1 MPALA
6 LVLLSG
12 HSAWA
17 QNLPVYESTGTIELA
32 IDGKSSTYH
41 TTSNTVPGQPGRMVH
56 TANWRTFAPMMLGG
70 INMAPPGVF
79 ISLSA
84 RPTVEPDPDAPQ
96 LKITFSIDDGNHTL
110 LETAP
115 TEVSYTIKNGA
126 LAGQYQH
133 ASGSLQI
140 LSVQAADNNTL
151 KITGRAAGT
160 LSSKGGGKGAR
171 QELEYAA
178 EFTVNAHR
186 H

>member
-6 LVLLSG
+6 LVLLP
-12 HSAWA
+12 AANVWA
-17 QNLPVYESTGTIELA
+17 QNLPVYTSTGTIELA

-70 INMAPPGVF
+70 INMAPPGLFV
-79 ISLSA
+79 SLSA
-84 RPTVEPDPDAPQ
+84 HPTVEPDPDAPQ
-96 LKITFSIDDGNHTL
+96 LKITFSLDDANHTL

-115 TEVSYTIKNGA
+115 TEVHYTIKNGA
-126 LAGQYQH
+126 LAGQYEQ

-140 LSVQAADNNTL
+140 LSVEATGNDIL

-160 LSSKGGGKGAR
+160 LSSKAGGKGTG